1 MDEALKPIM
10 ITKTDD
16 DIKERK
22 TFEKEGFKIDIEKSQ
37 IDEKIVIRIICPNG
51 LNLMEKKYS
60 YNQLMNLVKPL
71 RVNENINDLYSNL
84 IELFNNNEDTLNF
97 IEEKDIIELSINLYN
112 NKGIKENYSLEIEE
126 IEQDVK
132 TFQKIIFKKILEL
145 EKENKKLS
153 EENKKL
159 NENNKKLNEEMK
171 QMKKEIEKIKKLSFS
186 DNIENNNNNNK
197 ITFYSKIINNI
208 NEFQFVLNKIE
219 KLSSKEIKS
228 LQLLYRASEYSYS
241 G

>member
-71 RVNENINDLYSNL
+71 RINENINDLYSNL
-84 IELFNNNEDTLNF
+84 IELFNNKEYTLNF
-97 IEEKDIIELSINLYN
+97 IEEKDIMELSINHHN
-112 NKGIKENYSLEIEE
+112 NKGIKE
-126 IEQDVK
+126 
-132 TFQKIIFKKILEL
+132 
-145 EKENKKLS
+145 KLFFR
-153 EENKKL
+153 NRG
-159 NENNKKLNEEMK
+159 N
-171 QMKKEIEKIKKLSFS
+171 
-186 DNIENNNNNNK
+186 
-197 ITFYSKIINNI
+197 
-208 NEFQFVLNKIE
+208 
-219 KLSSKEIKS
+219 
-228 LQLLYRASEYSYS
+228 
-241 G
+241 